1 MGLEIERKFLVKD
14 QSYRSLAYDRY
25 KIIQGYIAQ
34 ENGRSVRVRITD
46 KEYVLTIKGPADC
59 KGISRFEWNN
69 CISLDDARELINLC
83 QGMLIEKTR
92 FLVRSEEHI
101 FEIDEFVNRN
111 SGLVIAEVEL
121 RSEQEAFNK
130 PDFIGREV
138 TGDHRYYNA
147 YLAHT
152 PFDKWI
158 F

>member
-1 MGLEIERKFLVKD
+1 MLF
-14 QSYRSLAYDRY
+14 RS
-25 KIIQGYIAQ
+25 
-34 ENGRSVRVRITD
+34 
-46 KEYVLTIKGPADC
+46 
-59 KGISRFEWNN
+59 ISRFEWNN